1 MDEKRFDSDNR
12 FEDYQAYENL
22 VKETV
27 DYESLEV
34 THHDDM
40 RQVDEI
46 VNLIVET
53 VRCKND
59 KILIAR
65 DRFKFC
71 VNAKNRYKICE

>member
-27 DYESLEV
+27 DHESLEV

-59 KILIAR
+59 KILIAS
-65 DRFKFC
+65 
-71 VNAKNRYKICE
+71 N

>member
-27 DYESLEV
+27 DYETLEV

-40 RQVDEI
+40 RQVDGI

-59 KILIAR
+59 KILIAS
-65 DRFKFC
+65 
-71 VNAKNRYKICE
+71 N